1 MNDLELNGGEI
12 NGDRIVYV
20 DGGSSSFLFAASG
33 YGKNAILGRGSAQV
47 AYNSSLSQQVR
58 KFLSGGVSAQFAPKT
73 LPAQIRKFIR
83 SDLQVRFLVD
93 GELKRLANAEGATI
107 SEFVFEGEARLSGPV
122 RTTFIIE
129 FNANTDAA
137 IKRSVFGYPKQA
149 YIETRTYVPDLKNAT
164 KHLVGRAQIRVPSRF
179 ALNQQQSLSASSS
192 RHMVVG
198 GEVRL
203 GGRSALTGKSV
214 LSLFASADLSTMHRV
229 YLSGQADIAL
239 SMTWGLE
246 SKPAHSFA
254 FISAKPDRIMMVP
267 MDNRKLIVPLGA
279 E

>member
-33 YGKNAILGRGSAQV
+33 YGKNAILGSGSAQV
-47 AYNSSLSQQVR
+47 AYNSSLSQRVR
-58 KFLSGGVSAQFAPKT
+58 KFLSGGVSAQFATNT
-73 LPAQIRKFIR
+73 LPAKIRKFIR

-93 GELKRLANAEGATI
+93 GELKRLANAEGAT
-107 SEFVFEGEARLSGPV
+107 
-122 RTTFIIE
+122 FIIE
-129 FNANTDAA
+129 FNANTNAA

-179 ALNQQQSLSASSS
+179 ALNQQQSLSASYS

>member
-20 DGGSSSFLFAASG
+20 NGGSSSFLFSASG

-58 KFLSGGVSAQFAPKT
+58 KFLTGSASTQFAPTT
-73 LPAQIRKFIR
+73 LPAQVRKFLR
-83 SDLQVRFLVD
+83 SDLQFNLLTG

-149 YIETRTYVPDLKNAT
+149 YIETRTYIPDLKNAT
-164 KHLVGRAQIRVPSRF
+164 QHLVGHAQIRVPSRF
-179 ALNQQQSLSASSS
+179 ALNQQQSLLASSS
-192 RHMVVG
+192 RYITAG
-198 GEVRL
+198 GEARL
-203 GGRSALTGKSV
+203 GGRSALAGRSE
-214 LSLFASADLSTMHRV
+214 LSLFTSADLSTMHRV

-239 SMTWGLE
+239 SMTWGLD
-246 SKPAHSFA
+246 SKPAHNFA
-254 FISAKPDRIMMVP
+254 FISAKPDRIMMAP
-267 MDNRKLIVPLGA
+267 MDNRKIIVPLGA

>member
-20 DGGSSSFLFAASG
+20 DGGSSSFLFSASG

-58 KFLSGGVSAQFAPKT
+58 KFLSGGISAQFAPKT

-164 KHLVGRAQIRVPSRF
+164 KHLVGYAQIRVPSHF
-179 ALNQQQSLSASSS
+179 ALNQQQSLLASSS
-192 RHMVVG
+192 RYITAG
-198 GEVRL
+198 GEARL
-203 GGRSALTGKSV
+203 GGRATLAGRSE
-214 LSLFASADLSTMHRV
+214 LSLFTSADLSTMHRV
-229 YLSGQADIAL
+229 YLSGQADIAI
-239 SMTWGLE
+239 STVWGLE
-246 SKPAHSFA
+246 SKPVHSFA

-267 MDNRKLIVPLGA
+267 MDNRKIIVPLGA

>member
-47 AYNSSLSQQVR
+47 AYNSSLSQHVR

-93 GELKRLANAEGATI
+93 GELKRLANAGGATI
-107 SEFVFEGEARLSGPV
+107 SEFVFEGEARLSSPV

-129 FNANTDAA
+129 FNANTDAE

-164 KHLVGRAQIRVPSRF
+164 KHLVGHAQIRVPSRF
-179 ALNQQQSLSASSS
+179 ALNQQQSLLASSS
-192 RHMVVG
+192 RYITAG
-198 GEVRL
+198 GEARL
-203 GGRSALTGKSV
+203 GGRAALAGQSE
-214 LSLFASADLSTMHRV
+214 LSLFTSADLSTMHRV
-229 YLSGQADIAL
+229 YLSGQADIRL
-239 SMTWGLE
+239 SLAWGLD
-246 SKPAHSFA
+246 SKPAHNFA